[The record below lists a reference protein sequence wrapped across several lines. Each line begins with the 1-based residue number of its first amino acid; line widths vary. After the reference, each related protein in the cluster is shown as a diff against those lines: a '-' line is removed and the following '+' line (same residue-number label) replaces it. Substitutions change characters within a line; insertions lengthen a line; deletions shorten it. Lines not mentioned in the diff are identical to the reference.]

1 MSIRKKPEQAVTLL
15 LARLDK
21 VREQALSNKV
31 HQSNLSSKF
40 DDFTKVLKSM
50 RNVFPD
56 MKRWEKTITDQFC
69 ALEQELDN
77 DIFKHPEMES
87 EVEEKLVVMTNGIRD
102 LMESIPK
109 VDNDVDVGISR
120 LRAISFKSRDDDHQ
134 KAFCPAPEWVDL
146 GVENRILESEA
157 MLSFFGS
164 FHCLSGSPQAKMC
177 SLCLSVFPLNSIIQK
192 KPLIYW
198 WIGEGLV
205 MKSPSKTAEEVGEQ
219 VFRELVDEGFISPSS
234 ENKSMSVSSFV
245 IDPWIHRMLILIAT
259 ENKLFDFSSEWTLRN
274 GKRRAFLCQ
283 GNDAS
288 HTMRIS
294 GEKEAEDL
302 MMVFNVKEKY
312 LGMKPE
318 WLSKLKKVEVLQMG
332 RWQNSVT
339 HHIEVEDQSLFNT
352 LGSQKHLKY
361 LSLRGISRI
370 ETLPASISKLI
381 SLQILD
387 LRACHN
393 LEKLPPTISR
403 LKNLTHLDVSHCYLL
418 ESMPK
423 GLEQLLALQVI
434 KGFVIGKAD
443 KNSCRISDLAG
454 LLKLRKLSIRVE
466 DTQQDDQ
473 LGSLDPFPAL
483 RILTISWGN
492 VSSAKPT
499 KLDLSHVRLTKLDL
513 RCVPFESAPDWLS
526 LSKLP
531 SDLTK
536 LYIEGGRLK
545 SLDTQF
551 WKVKYL
557 RFKYLPEVNKV
568 ERENYKRLD
577 KFDCYELCPDIT
589 STTGTAA

>member
-21 VREQALSNKV
+21 AREQALSNKV

-40 DDFTKVLKSM
+40 DDFKKELNSM
-50 RNVFPD
+50 RDVFPD

-69 ALEQELDN
+69 ALEQELDH

-87 EVEEKLVVMTNGIRD
+87 EVEEKLDAMTSGIRN
-102 LMESIPK
+102 LMKSIPK
-109 VDNDVDVGISR
+109 VDVGISR
-120 LRAISFKSRDDDHQ
+120 LRAISFKPRDDDHQ

-146 GVENRILESEA
+146 GVENGILESEA

-234 ENKSMSVSSFV
+234 ENKSTSVSSFV
-245 IDPWIHRMLILIAT
+245 IDPWIHRMLILKAW
-259 ENKLFDFSSEWTLRN
+259 ENKLFDFSSEWTPCN
-274 GKRRAFLCQ
+274 GKRRAFLYQ
-283 GNDAS
+283 GNY
-288 HTMRIS
+288 
-294 GEKEAEDL
+294 ENEEEDL
-302 MMVFNVKEKY
+302 KMVFNVNEKY
-312 LGMKPE
+312 VGKKPE
-318 WLSKLKKVEVLQMG
+318 WLSKLRKVEVLQMG

-370 ETLPASISKLI
+370 ETLPNSISKLI

-526 LSKLP
+526 PSNLP

-557 RFKYLPEVNKV
+557 RFKYLPHLNEV

-577 KFDCYELCPDIT
+577 KSDCYEFCPDKT